1 MGYILCIVQLLRA
14 SGVNLAMTKKD
25 IFLRAENI
33 SLLYPSGGKANP
45 GLRLGWRKLLGA
57 NIPDVDVKPK
67 YSIKGVSLDLK
78 PGDRLAL
85 SGLNGGG
92 KTTLLKLLS
101 GGLPPTT
108 GRVEHKGRLMNMLKP
123 SVGIN
128 PEATGYENIL
138 LKGLYLNQ
146 SLKRM
151 HNLADEIIEFTELG
165 DAIYQ
170 PVRTYSAG
178 MKARLSFS
186 IVVFSK
192 PDILLLDEWLGVGD
206 KSFQQKAAKKM
217 HDFVEK
223 TSITVLATH
232 NERLKDMICNRE
244 LVLERGRVIEEK

>member
-1 MGYILCIVQLLRA
+1 MAVE
-14 SGVNLAMTKKD
+14 KD
-25 IFLRAENI
+25 KIFLKAENI
-33 SLLYPSGGKANP
+33 SLLFPSGGRATP
-45 GLRLGWRKLLGA
+45 GFKLGWSKLLGA
-57 NIPDVDVKPK
+57 NIPDVQVKPK
-67 YSIKGVSLDLK
+67 YAIQGVNIELK
-78 PGDRLAL
+78 AGDRLAL
-85 SGLNGGG
+85 SGSNGAG

-108 GRVEHKGRLMNMLKP
+108 GKVEYNGRLMNMLNP

-128 PEATGYENIL
+128 AEATGYENIL

-146 SLKRM
+146 SLKDMR
-151 HNLADEIIEFTELG
+151 DITGQIIEFSELG

-206 KSFQQKAAKKM
+206 KSFQQKAAHKM
-217 HDFVEK
+217 RDFVESS
-223 TSITVLATH
+223 SITVLATH
-232 NERLKDMICNRE
+232 NERLKNMICNRE
-244 LVLERGRVIEEK
+244 LVLKNGHVIKEK

>member
-1 MGYILCIVQLLRA
+1 MAIA
-14 SGVNLAMTKKD
+14 KD
-25 IFLRAENI
+25 EIFLRAENI
-33 SLLYPSGGKANP
+33 SLLFPSGGKANP

-67 YSIKGVSLDLK
+67 YSVQGISIELK
-78 PGDRLAL
+78 AGDRLAL
-85 SGLNGGG
+85 SGSNGAG

-101 GGLPPTT
+101 GGMPPTT
-108 GRVEHKGRLMNMLKP
+108 GKVEYNGRLMNMLNP

-146 SLKRM
+146 SLAEMREI
-151 HNLADEIIEFTELG
+151 ADEIIEFSELG
-165 DAIYQ
+165 EAIYQ

-186 IVVFSK
+186 VVVFSK

-206 KSFQQKAAKKM
+206 KSFQKKAADKM
-217 HDFVEK
+217 RDFVESS
-223 TSITVLATH
+223 SITVLATH
-232 NERLKDMICNRE
+232 NERLKSMICNRE
-244 LVLERGRVIEEK
+244 LILKNGRVIEEK

>member
-1 MGYILCIVQLLRA
+1 MIE
-14 SGVNLAMTKKD
+14 KD
-25 IFLRAENI
+25 IFLKAENI
-33 SLLYPSGGKANP
+33 SLLFPSGGKANP
-45 GLRLGWRKLLGA
+45 GIRLGWRKLLGA
-57 NIPDVDVKPK
+57 NIPDVVVKPK
-67 YSIKGVSLDLK
+67 YSVAGVNLHLK
-78 PGDRLAL
+78 AGDRLAL
-85 SGLNGGG
+85 SGLNGSG

-108 GRVEHKGRLMNMLKP
+108 GTVVHQGMLMNMLKP

-128 PEATGYENIL
+128 QEATGYENIL

-146 SLKRM
+146 SLNKMRS
-151 HNLADEIIEFTELG
+151 LADEIIDFTELG

-186 IVVFSK
+186 IVVFSE

-217 HDFVEK
+217 RDFVDK

-232 NERLKDMICNRE
+232 NERLKEMICNRE
-244 LVLERGRVIEEK
+244 ITLENGRVIEEK

>member
-1 MGYILCIVQLLRA
+1 MAID
-14 SGVNLAMTKKD
+14 KD
-25 IFLRAENI
+25 KIFLKAENL
-33 SLLYPSGGKANP
+33 SLLFPSGGKATP
-45 GLRLGWRKLLGA
+45 GLQLGWRKLLGA
-57 NIPDVDVKPK
+57 NIPDVQVKPK
-67 YSIKGVSLDLK
+67 YSIQGISIELK
-78 PGDRLAL
+78 AGDRLAL
-85 SGLNGGG
+85 SGSNGAG

-108 GRVEHKGRLMNMLKP
+108 GKVEYQGRLMNMLNP

-146 SLKRM
+146 SLKEMRDI
-151 HNLADEIIEFTELG
+151 AGEIIEFSELG
-165 DAIYQ
+165 DAIHQ

-206 KSFQQKAAKKM
+206 KSFQKKAADKM
-217 HDFVEK
+217 RDFVESS
-223 TSITVLATH
+223 SITILATH
-232 NERLKDMICNRE
+232 NERLKTMICNRE
-244 LVLERGRVIEEK
+244 LTLQNGRVIEEK

>member
-1 MGYILCIVQLLRA
+1 MA
-14 SGVNLAMTKKD
+14 LARND
-25 IFLRAENI
+25 IFLRAENL
-33 SLLYPSGGKANP
+33 SLLFPSGGRATP
-45 GLRLGWRKLLGA
+45 GLQFGWRKLLGA
-57 NIPDVDVKPK
+57 NIPDIKVKPK
-67 YSIKGVSLDLK
+67 YSVKGVSIDLK
-78 PGDRLAL
+78 AGDRLAL
-85 SGLNGGG
+85 SGANGSG

-108 GRVEHKGRLMNMLKP
+108 GKVEHRGRLMNMLNP

-146 SLKRM
+146 SLKEMR
-151 HNLADEIIEFTELG
+151 NIAGDIVEFSELD

-206 KSFQQKAAKKM
+206 KGFQQKATKKM
-217 HDFVEK
+217 QDFVEN
-223 TSITVLATH
+223 SAITVLATH
-232 NERLKDMICNRE
+232 NERLKSMICNRE
-244 LVLERGRVIEEK
+244 LFLENGCIIEK

>member
-1 MGYILCIVQLLRA
+1 MAIE
-14 SGVNLAMTKKD
+14 KD
-25 IFLRAENI
+25 KIFLKAENL
-33 SLLYPSGGKANP
+33 SLIFPSGGKTTP
-45 GLRLGWRKLLGA
+45 GLKLGWRKLLGA
-57 NIPDVDVKPK
+57 NIPEVEVKPK
-67 YSIKGVSLDLK
+67 YSIQGVSIDLK
-78 PGDRLAL
+78 SGDRLAL
-85 SGLNGGG
+85 SGTNGAG

-108 GRVEHKGRLMNMLKP
+108 GTVEHHGRLMNMLKP

-146 SLKRM
+146 R
-151 HNLADEIIEFTELG
+151 LAEMRDIAGEIIEFSELG

-206 KSFQQKAAKKM
+206 KSFQQKAADKM
-217 HDFVEK
+217 QDFVESS
-223 TSITVLATH
+223 SITVLATH

-244 LVLERGRVIEEK
+244 LVLKHGQVIEEK

>member
-1 MGYILCIVQLLRA
+1 MAIVE
-14 SGVNLAMTKKD
+14 KD
-25 IFLRAENI
+25 IYLKADNI

-45 GLRLGWRKLLGA
+45 GLSLGWRKLLGA
-57 NIPDVDVKPK
+57 NIPDVVVKPK
-67 YSIKGVSLDLK
+67 YSIEGVSLDLK
-78 PGDRLAL
+78 AGDRLAL
-85 SGLNGGG
+85 SGVNGAG

-108 GRVEHKGRLMNMLKP
+108 GFVEHQGRLMNMLKP

-128 PEATGYENIL
+128 QEATGYENIL

-146 SLKRM
+146 SLSAMR
-151 HNLADEIIEFTELG
+151 NIADEIIDFTELG
-165 DAIYQ
+165 EAIYQ

-186 IVVFSK
+186 IVVFSE

-217 HDFVEK
+217 RDFVEK

-232 NERLKDMICNRE
+232 NERLKEMICNRE
-244 LVLERGRVIEEK
+244 LVLEKGRVIKEK

>member
-1 MGYILCIVQLLRA
+1 M
-14 SGVNLAMTKKD
+14 SEKD
-25 IFLRAENI
+25 IFLKAENI

-57 NIPDVDVKPK
+57 NIPDVVVKPK
-67 YSIKGVSLDLK
+67 YSVAGVNLHLK
-78 PGDRLAL
+78 AGDRLAL
-85 SGLNGGG
+85 SGLNGSG

-108 GRVEHKGRLMNMLKP
+108 GTVVYQGRLMNMLKP

-128 PEATGYENIL
+128 QEATGYENIL
-138 LKGLYLNQ
+138 LKGLYLDQ
-146 SLKRM
+146 SLSRM
-151 HNLADEIIEFTELG
+151 RSLADEIIDYTELG

-186 IVVFSK
+186 IVVFSE

-217 HDFVEK
+217 RDFVDK

-232 NERLKDMICNRE
+232 NERLKEMICNRE
-244 LVLERGRVIEEK
+244 IILENGRVIEEK